1 MPGQSKVNGAW
12 KTITGLSV
20 KVGGQWKTAT
30 SGYIKVGGAWKQWF
44 ASKIQ
49 DAFNRVSTA
58 TGLGTADSG
67 QVWGATRGNWRISGS
82 NSAISDD
89 AATSY
94 PLASI
99 NLGNTDVKV
108 QTDTTGGVG
117 PAFWVT
123 DSGSWWASY
132 PRFTSVTNTFC
143 DQGSVT
149 SFSNP
154 PSGSCCSGVTTGS
167 QAVCDQTQVTNQ
179 SNPPSSSCCSGV
191 TTSGGGTACTGN
203 QVTNTSNP
211 PSNQCCSTVTQ
222 GGGGTSL
229 VCDRGE
235 VSCSS
240 TNPSSCNGT
249 CCSGVVQGG
258 GGQSNVCDQSPV
270 SCGTDSTCPGK
281 NCCSGP
287 SATGGGTT
295 TVCDQGRVD
304 TFGFG
309 CPAGSCAGEFSE
321 TVNSSYCSGGV
332 ITSSSIAGLSGC
344 CDIPV
349 ESPGSTT
356 TSCRLISLFSGFCTG
371 NEVQQKTCN
380 GNTAGSNFTYCATT
394 TTTSSS
400 WSCNTTVVPFTY
412 TQYYCYTST
421 RNVTTPITYSCYTST
436 RLVNNPI
443 TYSCYTSTR
452 SVNNPI
458 TYSCFTSQ
466 VVQPTF
472 YSCFTATRNVP
483 TYSCFTSTRSVTT
496 YTSDLVLVSS
506 VSGTVAV
513 SSSLNLATNTSGF
526 ATVGSVYVTTV
537 GSTITSSAYSGS
549 NLTGSQVGST
559 LSLTPSSPI
568 RGTSVGIIKG
578 PSTGNQGSTTDNFLA
593 TIQENK

>member
-30 SGYIKVGGAWKQWF
+30 SGYVKVGGAWQQWF

-49 DAFNRVSTA
+49 DAFNRASTA
-58 TGLGTADSG
+58 LGLGTADSG
-67 QVWGATRGNWRISGS
+67 QAWNATRGNWRISGS

-99 NLGNTDVKV
+99 NLGNTDVKI

-506 VSGTVAV
+506 VSGSVAV
-513 SSSLNLATNTSGF
+513 ASSLNLATNTSGF

-593 TIQENK
+593 TI

>member
-30 SGYIKVGGAWKQWF
+30 SGYVKVGGAWQQWF

-49 DAFNRVSTA
+49 DAFNRASTA
-58 TGLGTADSG
+58 LGLGTADSG
-67 QVWGATRGNWRISGS
+67 QAWNATRGNWRISGS

-143 DQGSVT
+143 DQGLVSEFNNPPAGNCCSPVVTGSVT
-149 SFSNP
+149 VCDQTPITNQNNP
-154 PSGSCCSGVTTGS
+154 PASNCCSGVTS
-167 QAVCDQTQVTNQ
+167 
-179 SNPPSSSCCSGV
+179 
-191 TTSGGGTACTGN
+191 SGGGTACTGN
-203 QVTNTSNP
+203 QVTSTSNP
-211 PSNQCCSTVTQ
+211 PSNQCCSGVTQ
-222 GGGGTSL
+222 GGGGTST
-229 VCDRGE
+229 VCDQGQ
-235 VSCSS
+235 VTS
-240 TNPSSCNGT
+240 TSNPPSNQ
-249 CCSGVVQGG
+249 CCSGVSQGG
-258 GGQSNVCDQSPV
+258 GGQSTVCDQSQVTSSSNPP
-270 SCGTDSTCPGK
+270 S
-281 NCCSGP
+281 NQCCSGV
-287 SATGGGTT
+287 SQGGGGTT
-295 TVCDQGRVD
+295 AVCDQGRVE
-304 TFGFG
+304 TYGFG
-309 CPAGSCAGEFSE
+309 CPAGSCAGEFSQ
-321 TVNSSYCSGGV
+321 TVNSSYCAGGV
-332 ITSSSIAGLSGC
+332 ISAANIWQLSGC
-344 CDIPV
+344 CEVPTEV
-349 ESPGSTT
+349 PGSTS
-356 TSCRLISLFSGFCTG
+356 TSCRLISLFSGFCNAGET
-371 NEVQQKTCN
+371 QQKTCN
-380 GNTAGSNFTYCATT
+380 GTTAGTNFTYCATT
-394 TTTSSS
+394 TTSPSS
-400 WSCNTTVVPFTY
+400 WVCSTTSVPFTY
-412 TQYYCYTST
+412 TEYWCFTST
-421 RNVTTPITYSCYTST
+421 RNVSNPITYSCYTST
-436 RLVNNPI
+436 RTVNNPI

-472 YSCFTATRNVP
+472 YSCFTATRNRT

-513 SSSLNLATNTSGF
+513 ASSLNLATNTSGF

-593 TIQENK
+593 TI

>member
-12 KTITGLSV
+12 KTITSLSV

-30 SGYIKVGGAWKQWF
+30 SGYVKVGGVWQQWF

-49 DAFNRVSTA
+49 DAFNRASTA
-58 TGLGTADSG
+58 LGLGTADSG
-67 QVWGATRGNWRISGS
+67 QIWNATRGNWRISGS

-108 QTDTTGGVG
+108 QTDANGGVG

-143 DQGSVT
+143 DQGLVSEFNNPPAGNCCSPVVTGSVT
-149 SFSNP
+149 VCDQTPITNQNNP
-154 PSGSCCSGVTTGS
+154 PASNCCSGVTS
-167 QAVCDQTQVTNQ
+167 
-179 SNPPSSSCCSGV
+179 
-191 TTSGGGTACTGN
+191 SGGGTACTGN
-203 QVTNTSNP
+203 QVTSTSNP
-211 PSNQCCSTVTQ
+211 PSNQCCSGVTQ
-222 GGGGTSL
+222 GGGGTST
-229 VCDRGE
+229 VCDQGQ
-235 VSCSS
+235 VTS
-240 TNPSSCNGT
+240 TSNPPSNQ
-249 CCSGVVQGG
+249 CCSGVSQGG
-258 GGQSNVCDQSPV
+258 GGQSNVCDQSQVTSSSNPP
-270 SCGTDSTCPGK
+270 S
-281 NCCSGP
+281 NQCCSGV
-287 SATGGGTT
+287 SQGGGGSTA
-295 TVCDQGRVD
+295 VCDQGRVD
-304 TFGFG
+304 TMGFG

-332 ITSSSIAGLSGC
+332 RTAANIWDLSGC
-344 CDIPV
+344 CEIPTQ
-349 ESPGSTT
+349 SPGSTT
-356 TSCRLISLFSGFCTG
+356 TSCRLISLFSGYCTG
-371 NEVQQKTCN
+371 SEVQQKTCN
-380 GNTAGSNFTYCATT
+380 GTTAGANFTYCATT
-394 TTTSSS
+394 TTTAGS
-400 WSCNTTVVPFTY
+400 WSCSTTTVPFTY

-421 RNVTTPITYSCYTST
+421 RNVPNPITYSCYTST

-472 YSCFTATRNVP
+472 YSCFTATRNRT

-513 SSSLNLATNTSGF
+513 ASSLNLATNTSGF

-593 TIQENK
+593 TI

>member
-12 KTITGLSV
+12 RTVTGLSV

-89 AATSY
+89 AASNY

-99 NLGNTDVKV
+99 NLGNTDVKI

-143 DQGSVT
+143 DQTQVT
-149 SFSNP
+149 NFNNP
-154 PSGSCCSGVTTGS
+154 PSASCCSGITTGS

-235 VSCSS
+235 VPCSS

-249 CCSGVVQGG
+249 CCSNVNQGG
-258 GGQSNVCDQSPV
+258 GGQSNVCDQTPV
-270 SCGTDSTCPGK
+270 SCGTDSTCQGK
-281 NCCSGP
+281 GCCSGP
-287 SATGGGTT
+287 LASGGGTT
-295 TVCDQGRVD
+295 NVCNAGRVD
-304 TFGFG
+304 TYGFG
-309 CPAGSCAGEFSE
+309 CPQGSCAGEFSE
-321 TVNSSYCSGGV
+321 TVNSSYCGGA
-332 ITSSSIAGLSGC
+332 TYSSSDYMTVLLYGGC
-344 CDIPV
+344 CSLPS
-349 ESPGSTT
+349 ENSYYTCPAGQTYGSFNGGNYGCYRD
-356 TSCRLISLFSGFCTG
+356 SFSGWVRVSDGILVT
-371 NEVQQKTCN
+371 
-380 GNTAGSNFTYCATT
+380 TY
-394 TTTSSS
+394 
-400 WSCNTTVVPFTY
+400 SCSTQNIPFSY

-421 RNVTTPITYSCYTST
+421 TPVTSPTTYSCYTST

-458 TYSCFTSQ
+458 TYSCYTSQ
-466 VVQPTF
+466 VTQPTF
-472 YSCFTATRNVP
+472 YSCYTATRNVP
-483 TYSCFTSTRSVTT
+483 TYSCYTATRSVTT

-506 VSGTVAV
+506 VSGQVAV
-513 SSSLNLATNTSGF
+513 ASSLNLATNTSGF
-526 ATVGSVYVTTV
+526 ATVGSVYVTTA

-559 LSLTPSSPI
+559 LSLTPSSPV

-578 PSTGNQGSTTDNFLA
+578 PSTGSQGSTTDNFLA
-593 TIQENK
+593 TI

>member
-30 SGYIKVGGAWKQWF
+30 SGYIKVGGAWRQWF

-49 DAFNRVSTA
+49 DAFNRASTA
-58 TGLGTADSG
+58 AGLGVADSG
-67 QVWGATRGNWRISGS
+67 QAWNATRGNWRISGS

-89 AATSY
+89 VAANY

-99 NLGNTDVKV
+99 NLGNTDVKI

-143 DQGSVT
+143 DQGLVSN
-149 SFSNP
+149 FNNP
-154 PSGSCCSGVTTGS
+154 PSASCCSGVTTGS
-167 QAVCDQTQVTNQ
+167 TAVCDQTQVTNQ

-191 TTSGGGTACTGN
+191 TTSGGGSTCTGT

-211 PSNQCCSTVTQ
+211 PSNICCSTVTQ
-222 GGGGTSL
+222 GGGGTST
-229 VCDRGE
+229 VCDRSE
-235 VSCSS
+235 VTS
-240 TNPSSCNGT
+240 TSNPPANN
-249 CCSGVVQGG
+249 CCSGVSQGG
-258 GGQSNVCDQSPV
+258 GGQSSVCDQSQV
-270 SCGTDSTCPGK
+270 SCGTDSSCSGK
-281 NCCSGP
+281 NCCSGV
-287 SATGGGTT
+287 SSSGGGSTS
-295 TVCDQGRVD
+295 VCNAGRVD
-304 TFGFG
+304 TYGFG
-309 CPAGSCAGEFSE
+309 CPQGSCAGEFSE
-321 TVNSSYCSGGV
+321 TVNSSYCGGATASAAN
-332 ITSSSIAGLSGC
+332 IWQLNGC
-344 CDIPV
+344 CNIPTQD
-349 ESPGSTT
+349 SYYACPAGQTYGSFNGGNYGCYRD
-356 TSCRLISLFSGFCTG
+356 SFSGWVRVGDATLTYG
-371 NEVQQKTCN
+371 PWTCN
-380 GNTAGSNFTYCATT
+380 TQTI
-394 TTTSSS
+394 
-400 WSCNTTVVPFTY
+400 PFSY
-412 TQYYCYTST
+412 VSYYCYTST
-421 RNVTTPITYSCYTST
+421 TTVTNPTTYSCYTST

-458 TYSCFTSQ
+458 TYSCYTSQ
-466 VVQPTF
+466 VQQPTF
-472 YSCFTATRNVP
+472 YSCYTATRNVP
-483 TYSCFTSTRSVTT
+483 TYSCFTGTRSVTT

-513 SSSLNLATNTSGF
+513 ASTLNLATNTSAF

-537 GSTITSSAYSGS
+537 GSVVTSSAYSGS

-559 LSLTPSSPI
+559 LSFTATNPT

-578 PSTGNQGSTTDNFLA
+578 PSTGSQGSTTDNFLA
-593 TIQENK
+593 TI

>member
-49 DAFNRVSTA
+49 DAFNRASTA

-67 QVWGATRGNWRISGS
+67 QVWDATRGNWRISGS

-89 AATSY
+89 AAANY

-99 NLGNTDVKV
+99 NLGNTDVKI

-143 DQGSVT
+143 DQGFVSE
-149 SFSNP
+149 FNNP
-154 PSGSCCSGVTTGS
+154 PAVNCCSPVVTGS
-167 QAVCDQTQVTNQ
+167 VSVCDQTQVTNQ

-211 PSNQCCSTVTQ
+211 PSASCCSTVTQ
-222 GGGGTSL
+222 GGGGTST
-229 VCDRGE
+229 VCDQSQ
-235 VSCSS
+235 V
-240 TNPSSCNGT
+240 TNTNNPPSNS
-249 CCSGVVQGG
+249 CCSGVTQGG
-258 GGQSNVCDQSPV
+258 GGQSNVCDQGQVTNSSNPP
-270 SCGTDSTCPGK
+270 S
-281 NCCSGP
+281 NQCCSGV
-287 SATGGGTT
+287 SQGGGGTT
-295 TVCDQGRVD
+295 PVCDQGRVD
-304 TFGFG
+304 TYGFG

-332 ITSSSIAGLSGC
+332 ITSSSISGLSGC

-356 TSCRLISLFSGFCTG
+356 TTCRLINLFSQYC
-371 NEVQQKTCN
+371 NEPGYSGETQQKTCN
-380 GNTAGSNFTYCATT
+380 GTTAGANYSYCAKT
-394 TTTSSS
+394 TTTSST
-400 WSCNTTVVPFTY
+400 WSCNTTTVPFTY

-421 RNVTTPITYSCYTST
+421 RNVTNPTTYSCYTST

-458 TYSCFTSQ
+458 TYSCYTSQ

-472 YSCFTATRNVP
+472 YSCFTATRNRT
-483 TYSCFTSTRSVTT
+483 TYSCYTSTRSVTT

-513 SSSLNLATNTSGF
+513 ASTLNLATNTSGF
-526 ATVGSVYVTTV
+526 STVGSVYVTTV
-537 GSTITSSAYSGS
+537 GSVVTSSAYSGS

-559 LSLTPSSPI
+559 LSYTATNPTK
-568 RGTSVGIIKG
+568 GTSVGIIKG
-578 PSTGNQGSTTDNFLA
+578 PSTGSQGSTTDNFLA
-593 TIQENK
+593 TI

>member
-30 SGYIKVGGAWKQWF
+30 SGYVKVGGAWQQWF

-49 DAFNRVSTA
+49 DAFNRASTA
-58 TGLGTADSG
+58 LGLGTADSG
-67 QVWGATRGNWRISGS
+67 QAWNATRGNWRISGS

-99 NLGNTDVKV
+99 NLGNTDVKI

-593 TIQENK
+593 TI